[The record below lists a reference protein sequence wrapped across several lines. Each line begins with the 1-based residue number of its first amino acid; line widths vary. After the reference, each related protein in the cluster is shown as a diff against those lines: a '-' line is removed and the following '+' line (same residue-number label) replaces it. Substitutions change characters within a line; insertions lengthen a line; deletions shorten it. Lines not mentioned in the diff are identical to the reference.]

1 MDKLMTTD
9 EVTEVLG
16 VTRSTLDNWRAAGVL
31 SVVKLGSA
39 VRFRR
44 TDIERLSTE
53 GTTWKNSKK

>member
-39 VRFRR
+39 VRFRSV
-44 TDIERLSTE
+44 DIERLATE
-53 GTTWKNSKK
+53 GVTWKNSTK

>member
-1 MDKLMTTD
+1 MTTD